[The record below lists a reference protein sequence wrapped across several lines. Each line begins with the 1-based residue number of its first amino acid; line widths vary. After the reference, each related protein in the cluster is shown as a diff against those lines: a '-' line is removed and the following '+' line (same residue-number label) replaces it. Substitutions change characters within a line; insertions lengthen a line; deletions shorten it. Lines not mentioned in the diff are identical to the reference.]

1 MAYFNLFGVRT
12 VQFGCFFTILKWI
25 IWHLQIKT
33 FEGGLLFQLMHTTY
47 KHHSTHTLTSPCS
60 MLSLP
65 EKPEPIDW
73 DRYRKLI
80 STPGLV
86 DSYQKQYESLTV
98 PYPKD
103 VDTPIIEKHRK
114 EFVSIV
120 TSTSIECYSVSSG
133 AVSELLRVP
142 SPAPGIMSNTLA
154 HSASV

>member
-1 MAYFNLFGVRT
+1 
-12 VQFGCFFTILKWI
+12 
-25 IWHLQIKT
+25 
-33 FEGGLLFQLMHTTY
+33 
-47 KHHSTHTLTSPCS
+47 